1 MIVCHEVFEDSGG
14 VEMSD
19 FSGNAHMLSCLL
31 YGMKYRNNVVES
43 TALQTGVGLQLVV
56 SP

>member
-1 MIVCHEVFEDSGG
+1 MIACHEVFEDSGG

-19 FSGNAHMLSCLL
+19 FLGNAHMLSCLL
-31 YGMKYRNNVVES
+31 YGTKYRNNVVES
-43 TALQTGVGLQLVV
+43 TALWTGVGLQLVV